1 MQFCGQ
7 MPFCTAFNSRQAM
20 EEAKKNVEVRN
31 QVVVVIVIIVIIAII
46 AIIAIIVIIV
56 IIVTIVTITIIMV
69 MEVSYPV
76 VGVVELWE
84 ETLEVLEHTLPFF
97 FKGAAEM
104 YAKKKK
110 EV

>member
-31 QVVVVIVIIVIIAII
+31 QVVR
-46 AIIAIIVIIV
+46 V
-56 IIVTIVTITIIMV
+56 IIVTTTVIIIL
-69 MEVSYPV
+69 EVSYPV
-76 VGVVELWE
+76 VGVVELWD

-97 FKGAAEM
+97 FKGATEM

>member
-20 EEAKKNVEVRN
+20 EEAKKHVEVRFLA
-31 QVVVVIVIIVIIAII
+31 VGVVVI
-46 AIIAIIVIIV
+46 
-56 IIVTIVTITIIMV
+56 TIFITIFIMIL
-69 MEVSYPV
+69 EVSYPV

-104 YAKKKK
+104 FAKKKK

>member
-20 EEAKKNVEVRN
+20 EEAKKNVEVSF
-31 QVVVVIVIIVIIAII
+31 QVVGVVTIVILNTTIIVII
-46 AIIAIIVIIV
+46 
-56 IIVTIVTITIIMV
+56 IMK
-69 MEVSYPV
+69 VSYPV
-76 VGVVELWE
+76 VGVVELWD
-84 ETLEVLEHTLPFF
+84 ETLEVLEHKLPAF
-97 FKGAAEM
+97 FKGAMEM

>member
-31 QVVVVIVIIVIIAII
+31 QVVR
-46 AIIAIIVIIV
+46 V
-56 IIVTIVTITIIMV
+56 IIVTTTIIIIL
-69 MEVSYPV
+69 EVNYPV

>member
-7 MPFCTAFNSRQAM
+7 MPFCTAFNSRQAIGG
-20 EEAKKNVEVRN
+20 AKKNVEVRN
-31 QVVVVIVIIVIIAII
+31 QVVG
-46 AIIAIIVIIV
+46 V
-56 IIVTIVTITIIMV
+56 IIVTTKIIIIL
-69 MEVSYPV
+69 EVSYPV

-97 FKGAAEM
+97 FKGATEM

>member
-20 EEAKKNVEVRN
+20 EEAKKNVEVSF
-31 QVVVVIVIIVIIAII
+31 QVVGVVTIVILNTTIIVII
-46 AIIAIIVIIV
+46 
-56 IIVTIVTITIIMV
+56 IMK
-69 MEVSYPV
+69 VSYPV
-76 VGVVELWE
+76 VGVVELWD
-84 ETLEVLEHTLPFF
+84 ETLEVLEHTLPAF
-97 FKGAAEM
+97 FKGATEM

>member
-1 MQFCGQ
+1 M
-7 MPFCTAFNSRQAM
+7 MIIIIL
-20 EEAKKNVEVRN
+20 EVN
-31 QVVVVIVIIVIIAII
+31 
-46 AIIAIIVIIV
+46 
-56 IIVTIVTITIIMV
+56 
-69 MEVSYPV
+69 YPV

-97 FKGAAEM
+97 FKGATEM

>member
-20 EEAKKNVEVRN
+20 EEAKKNVEVSY
-31 QVVVVIVIIVIIAII
+31 QVAGVIIIIKIIIVIIKL
-46 AIIAIIVIIV
+46 
-56 IIVTIVTITIIMV
+56 
-69 MEVSYPV
+69 EVSYPV
-76 VGVVELWE
+76 IGVVELWD
-84 ETLEVLEHTLPFF
+84 ETLEVLEYTLPFF
-97 FKGAAEM
+97 FKGATEM